1 MQIYAETIVRIIIV
15 ESGEKKKKKMKK
27 MVPMGFE
34 TMINWVLKP
43 ML

>member
-1 MQIYAETIVRIIIV
+1 MQIYAETIV
-15 ESGEKKKKKMKK
+15 ESGEEKKKKNEK

-34 TMINWVLKP
+34 PMTNWVLKP